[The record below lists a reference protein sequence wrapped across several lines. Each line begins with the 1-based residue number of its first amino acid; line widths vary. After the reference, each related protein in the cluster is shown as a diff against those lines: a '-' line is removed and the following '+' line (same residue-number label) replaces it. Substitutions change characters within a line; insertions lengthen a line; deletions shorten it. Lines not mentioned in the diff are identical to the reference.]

1 MIFMAATMC
10 ALCSFVASA
19 ALPQGPLASSDSSA
33 SVEVA
38 HLKNSQLA
46 HEVLFGQLGLDT
58 VDVGVL
64 VEAERAELMAALRDS
79 GLQLGDRVKIRL
91 WMDQK
96 MPSKEA
102 SPSAE
107 PATER
112 RAQVETAVSA
122 SPSIS
127 DDAPEHGCGG
137 APDLPSPAAS
147 ACRAGRRVQ
156 EKEEASTAKG
166 GGLSAETV
174 AIMVTVLLGLAS
186 YGAAC
191 PHVHTFLYIKA
202 ATRDRPAPGLA
213 ERSNRPQP
221 CKPSWRATPPTR
233 RWRTTASSWRGSGS
247 GTRRGCCW
255 RACGR
260 R

>member
-1 MIFMAATMC
+1 MLFMAATMC

-58 VDVGVL
+58 SDVGVL

-91 WMDQK
+91 WMDRK
-96 MPSKEA
+96 VPSKEA
-102 SPSAE
+102 GPSTKPVAV
-107 PATER
+107 R
-112 RAQVETAVSA
+112 RGAQVKTTRMASV

-127 DDAPEHGCGG
+127 DDASEHGCGG
-137 APDLPSPAAS
+137 APNLMHPAAS

-166 GGLSAETV
+166 GGLSIETV

-191 PHVHTFLYIKA
+191 LPVHTLWYIK
-202 ATRDRPAPGLA
+202 PGH
-213 ERSNRPQP
+213 
-221 CKPSWRATPPTR
+221 
-233 RWRTTASSWRGSGS
+233 
-247 GTRRGCCW
+247 
-255 RACGR
+255 
-260 R
+260 

>member
-1 MIFMAATMC
+1 MCVFTKMLFMAATMC

-19 ALPQGPLASSDSSA
+19 ALPQGPLLASSNPFA

-58 VDVGVL
+58 ADVGVL
-64 VEAERAELMAALRDS
+64 VEAERAELMTALRDS

-91 WMDQK
+91 WMDRK
-96 MPSKEA
+96 MPPKEA
-102 SPSAE
+102 GPSAE
-107 PATER
+107 PAAER
-112 RAQVETAVSA
+112 GAQVKTMASV

-127 DDAPEHGCGG
+127 DDASEHGCGG
-137 APDLPSPAAS
+137 APDLPTPAAS

-186 YGAAC
+186 YGAVC
-191 PHVHTFLYIKA
+191 LHVHTFWYIK
-202 ATRDRPAPGLA
+202 PGH
-213 ERSNRPQP
+213 
-221 CKPSWRATPPTR
+221 
-233 RWRTTASSWRGSGS
+233 
-247 GTRRGCCW
+247 
-255 RACGR
+255 
-260 R
+260 

>member
-1 MIFMAATMC
+1 MLFMAATMC

-19 ALPQGPLASSDSSA
+19 ALPQGPLASSNSSA

-38 HLKNSQLA
+38 HLKNPQLA

-58 VDVGVL
+58 SDVGVL

-91 WMDQK
+91 WMDRK

-102 SPSAE
+102 GPSAE
-107 PATER
+107 PAAVR
-112 RAQVETAVSA
+112 RGAQVETIRMASV

-127 DDAPEHGCGG
+127 DDASEHGYGG
-137 APDLPSPAAS
+137 APNLMHPAAS

-166 GGLSAETV
+166 GGLSIETV

-186 YGAAC
+186 YGAGC
-191 PHVHTFLYIKA
+191 LPVHTFLYIK
-202 ATRDRPAPGLA
+202 PGH
-213 ERSNRPQP
+213 
-221 CKPSWRATPPTR
+221 
-233 RWRTTASSWRGSGS
+233 
-247 GTRRGCCW
+247 
-255 RACGR
+255 
-260 R
+260 

>member
-1 MIFMAATMC
+1 MLFMAATMC

-19 ALPQGPLASSDSSA
+19 ALPQGPLASSNSSA

-38 HLKNSQLA
+38 HLKNPQLA

-58 VDVGVL
+58 SDVGVL

-91 WMDQK
+91 WMDRK

-102 SPSAE
+102 RGSSAE
-107 PATER
+107 PAAER
-112 RAQVETAVSA
+112 RAQVETTASVSL
-122 SPSIS
+122 SIS
-127 DDAPEHGCGG
+127 DDASEHGCGG
-137 APDLPSPAAS
+137 APNLMHPAAS

-166 GGLSAETV
+166 GGLSIETV

-191 PHVHTFLYIKA
+191 LPVHTFWYIKA
-202 ATRDRPAPGLA
+202 ATRDRPAPG
-213 ERSNRPQP
+213 
-221 CKPSWRATPPTR
+221 
-233 RWRTTASSWRGSGS
+233 G
-247 GTRRGCCW
+247 
-255 RACGR
+255 
-260 R
+260 

>member
-1 MIFMAATMC
+1 MLFMAATMC
-10 ALCSFVASA
+10 AMCSFIACSD

-58 VDVGVL
+58 SDVGVL

-91 WMDQK
+91 WMDRK
-96 MPSKEA
+96 VPPKEA
-102 SPSAE
+102 GPSAE
-107 PATER
+107 PATQR
-112 RAQVETAVSA
+112 RGAQVETIRMASA

-127 DDAPEHGCGG
+127 DDASEHGCGG

-166 GGLSAETV
+166 GGLSIETV

-191 PHVHTFLYIKA
+191 PHVHTFLYIKLG
-202 ATRDRPAPGLA
+202 P
-213 ERSNRPQP
+213 
-221 CKPSWRATPPTR
+221 
-233 RWRTTASSWRGSGS
+233 
-247 GTRRGCCW
+247 
-255 RACGR
+255 
-260 R
+260 

>member
-1 MIFMAATMC
+1 MRQSKRSLHTKMLFMAATMC

-58 VDVGVL
+58 SDVGVL

-91 WMDQK
+91 WMDRK

-102 SPSAE
+102 VPSAE
-107 PATER
+107 PAAER
-112 RAQVETAVSA
+112 RAQVETTMSV

-127 DDAPEHGCGG
+127 DDASEHGCGG
-137 APDLPSPAAS
+137 APNLMHPAAS
-147 ACRAGRRVQ
+147 ACGRAGRRVQ

-191 PHVHTFLYIKA
+191 LPVHTFWCIK
-202 ATRDRPAPGLA
+202 PGH
-213 ERSNRPQP
+213 
-221 CKPSWRATPPTR
+221 
-233 RWRTTASSWRGSGS
+233 
-247 GTRRGCCW
+247 
-255 RACGR
+255 
-260 R
+260 

>member
-1 MIFMAATMC
+1 MRQSKRSLHTKMLFMAATMC
-10 ALCSFVASA
+10 ALWSFVASA
-19 ALPQGPLASSDSSA
+19 ALPQGPLASSISSA

-58 VDVGVL
+58 SDVGVL

-91 WMDQK
+91 WMDRK
-96 MPSKEA
+96 MPPKEVG
-102 SPSAE
+102 PSAE
-107 PATER
+107 PATQR
-112 RAQVETAVSA
+112 RAQVETTAPV

-127 DDAPEHGCGG
+127 DDASEHGCGG
-137 APDLPSPAAS
+137 TQDLMRPAAS

-156 EKEEASTAKG
+156 EKEEASTAKD
-166 GGLSAETV
+166 GGLSTETV

-191 PHVHTFLYIKA
+191 P
-202 ATRDRPAPGLA
+202 PA
-213 ERSNRPQP
+213 
-221 CKPSWRATPPTR
+221 
-233 RWRTTASSWRGSGS
+233 
-247 GTRRGCCW
+247 
-255 RACGR
+255 
-260 R
+260 

>member
-1 MIFMAATMC
+1 MLFMAATMC

-58 VDVGVL
+58 SDVGVL

-91 WMDQK
+91 WMDRK
-96 MPSKEA
+96 MPPKEA
-102 SPSAE
+102 GPPAE

-112 RAQVETAVSA
+112 QAQVETMASA
-122 SPSIS
+122 SPSLS
-127 DDAPEHGCGG
+127 DDASEHGCGG
-137 APDLPSPAAS
+137 AQDLPSPAAS
-147 ACRAGRRVQ
+147 ACRAGRRMQ
-156 EKEEASTAKG
+156 EKEKPSTAKG
-166 GGLSAETV
+166 ELSADTV

-186 YGAAC
+186 YGAA
-191 PHVHTFLYIKA
+191 
-202 ATRDRPAPGLA
+202 G
-213 ERSNRPQP
+213 
-221 CKPSWRATPPTR
+221 PPTQQ
-233 RWRTTASSWRGSGS
+233 AIY
-247 GTRRGCCW
+247 
-255 RACGR
+255 
-260 R
+260 

>member
-1 MIFMAATMC
+1 MRQSKRSLHSKMVFMAATMC

-19 ALPQGPLASSDSSA
+19 ALLQGPLASSNSSA

-38 HLKNSQLA
+38 HLKNPQLA

-58 VDVGVL
+58 SDVGVL

-91 WMDQK
+91 WMDRK
-96 MPSKEA
+96 VPSKEA
-102 SPSAE
+102 VPSAE
-107 PATER
+107 PAAER
-112 RAQVETAVSA
+112 RAQVETTMSV

-127 DDAPEHGCGG
+127 DDASEHGCGG
-137 APDLPSPAAS
+137 APDLPSPAAAS
-147 ACRAGRRVQ
+147 ACGRAGRRVQ

-166 GGLSAETV
+166 GGLSIETV

-191 PHVHTFLYIKA
+191 PHECNYEVLCAQAPHSLVHK
-202 ATRDRPAPGLA
+202 
-213 ERSNRPQP
+213 S
-221 CKPSWRATPPTR
+221 CH
-233 RWRTTASSWRGSGS
+233 
-247 GTRRGCCW
+247 
-255 RACGR
+255 
-260 R
+260 